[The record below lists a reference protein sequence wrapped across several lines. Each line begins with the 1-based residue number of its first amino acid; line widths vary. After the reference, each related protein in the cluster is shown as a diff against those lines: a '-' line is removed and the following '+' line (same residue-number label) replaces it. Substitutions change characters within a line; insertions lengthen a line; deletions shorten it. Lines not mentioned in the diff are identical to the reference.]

1 MTPGAQVH
9 KNNDLNRIF
18 NDKKLKRYFLKT
30 ILNTHMILPFLTME
44 AKLYE
49 DGMDVLIYF
58 SIKS

>member
-18 NDKKLKRYFLKT
+18 NDKKSKKYFLKT
-30 ILNTHMILPFLTME
+30 ILNIHMILPFLTMK
-44 AKLYE
+44 AKLYK